1 MASPCCGP
9 SCPRR
14 GRCIRSLPTWAC
26 RPSCRSESGVR
37 TTGSMRPMKTSAPRT
52 TSTPCDSCAA
62 SGRGSGRPDGKA
74 DRQALHRQVQRG
86 HRETAH
92 RDRRPERLPQEVHGQ
107 VLQPLLP
114 GGRLRV
120 ERGAA
125 EEPGQLRQ
133 LHRVRRVLHRL
144 PLRQHLLP
152 RPPGRLRRPL
162 PARLRC
168 RGPARLG
175 IHPRSGT
182 IPVSAV
188 SEYDVIIVGGGPAG
202 LAAALYTARMDLKTA
217 VLDRGPLGGQLLNTE
232 LVEDYHGFESILGSD
247 LAMMMVSDARK
258 FGVDIRDFEPVKE
271 IDVEADTHYKVVRLE
286 SGEEVRAPALI
297 MAAGGLPRYLEV
309 PGEKEF
315 WGRGV
320 SYCAVCDGAFFKGQE
335 LAVIGGGDAAVEEG
349 DFLTRYASKVY
360 VIHRRGELR
369 AQPILIDR
377 ARANPKIQFILDAH
391 VKEIGGEDKVQIVR
405 YEQHGETKELKV
417 GGVFVFIGFVPNS
430 KLFKVHVDHDEGGYI
445 VTDRN
450 MQTSIDGIWAVGDV
464 RAQLTKQIATAV
476 GDGTTAAV
484 AAAMYITA
492 MKDGAP
498 T

>member
-1 MASPCCGP
+1 MS
-9 SCPRR
+9 
-14 GRCIRSLPTWAC
+14 
-26 RPSCRSESGVR
+26 
-37 TTGSMRPMKTSAPRT
+37 
-52 TSTPCDSCAA
+52 D
-62 SGRGSGRPDGKA
+62 
-74 DRQALHRQVQRG
+74 
-86 HRETAH
+86 
-92 RDRRPERLPQEVHGQ
+92 
-107 VLQPLLP
+107 
-114 GGRLRV
+114 
-120 ERGAA
+120 
-125 EEPGQLRQ
+125 
-133 LHRVRRVLHRL
+133 
-144 PLRQHLLP
+144 
-152 RPPGRLRRPL
+152 
-162 PARLRC
+162 
-168 RGPARLG
+168 
-175 IHPRSGT
+175 
-182 IPVSAV
+182 
-188 SEYDVIIVGGGPAG
+188 YDVIIVGGGPAG

-232 LVEDYHGFESILGSD
+232 LVEDYPGFDSILGSD
-247 LAMMMVSDARK
+247 LAMKMGEHARK

-271 IDVEADTHYKVVRLE
+271 IDVEANTHVKVVRLE
-286 SGEEVRAPALI
+286 SGEELRAPALI

-369 AQPILIDR
+369 AQPILVDR
-377 ARANPKIQFILDAH
+377 AKANSKIEFILDAN
-391 VKEIGGEDKVQIVR
+391 VKEIVGADKVQIVR

-484 AAAMYITA
+484 AASAYLTA
-492 MKDGAP
+492 LRDGAP
-498 T
+498 S